1 MWHQLQRAI
10 LPTLT
15 ILLFVSCTRV
25 SFAAH
30 GIVKRLQTN
39 YPVLWND
46 LGSPLPELYWVL
58 GFDVFMFLPF
68 HRPRLTGWFL
78 KGHYLKLNDAEVNL
92 LAGRLKL
99 QVSLIPLLVGLYVL
113 YLILRLHG

>member
-10 LPTLT
+10 LPTLA
-15 ILLFVSCTRV
+15 ILLFVSCAHV

-30 GIVKRLQTN
+30 GIVKRLQSN
-39 YPVLWND
+39 YPVLWSD
-46 LGSPLPELYWVL
+46 LGSPLPGLYWVL

-68 HRPRLTGWFL
+68 HRPRLTEWFL
-78 KGHYLKLNDAEVNL
+78 KGHYLKLNDTEVNL
-92 LAGRLKL
+92 LASRLKL

-113 YLILRLHG
+113 YLIFRLYG